1 MNVYWTCF
9 GDNAAT
15 SFVTICCKKA
25 VLFRPFT
32 TISPICETSN
42 SPAFVRVTSCSC
54 LIPAYC
60 TGKSQ
65 PPKSIVL
72 APHFT
77 YSEKIGVFL
86 SLLIQS
92 SPLFYVY
99 FRSTHPLLLDIHKRT
114 EISLCMGNLCPL
126 T

>member
-77 YSEKIGVFL
+77 YSEKIVVFL
-86 SLLIQS
+86 SLLVQS
-92 SPLFYVY
+92 FPIFCVY
-99 FRSTHPLLLDIHKRT
+99 FIVSPSLILEILLWTQLYK
-114 EISLCMGNLCPL
+114 
-126 T
+126 